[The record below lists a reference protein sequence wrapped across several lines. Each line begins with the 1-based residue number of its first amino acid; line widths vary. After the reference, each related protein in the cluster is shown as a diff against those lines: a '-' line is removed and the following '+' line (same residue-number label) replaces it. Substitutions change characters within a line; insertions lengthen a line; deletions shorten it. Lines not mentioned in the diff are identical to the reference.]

1 MAADWLAP
9 QERNHNLDLC
19 KVNQPH
25 SFQVLATF
33 RKRALVANILAL
45 CLLFPSGSSVFLLET
60 INHAVLC
67 YKMTL
72 TEQQIK
78 IIAERPLNDALDR
91 VRDKL
96 RDDADDPRQED
107 IANLVGALA
116 LSPAAFSL
124 PSPDGSGSV
133 AVKLFPIIQHVREG
147 VVKLNQFR
155 PFVRYIVNNS
165 LDFII

>member
-1 MAADWLAP
+1 
-9 QERNHNLDLC
+9 
-19 KVNQPH
+19 
-25 SFQVLATF
+25 
-33 RKRALVANILAL
+33 
-45 CLLFPSGSSVFLLET
+45 
-60 INHAVLC
+60 
-67 YKMTL
+67 MTL